1 MARLIAE
8 TLRCAQHVP
17 SAVIVD
23 QRGVRAWIGGMAPP
37 AGNTPDDAGRG
48 LAVGRLNAVLL
59 RLERL
64 ARSCSHVLALL
75 GGHGLPQ
82 AGDDGGVSGRERVM
96 DCCHVYVLPK

>member
-1 MARLIAE
+1 LLSMRSTLIG
-8 TLRCAQHVP
+8 LRCKT
-17 SAVIVD
+17 
-23 QRGVRAWIGGMAPP
+23 GAPI
-37 AGNTPDDAGRG
+37 DEIREVLRG
-48 LAVGRLNAVLL
+48 LAVGRLNTVLL